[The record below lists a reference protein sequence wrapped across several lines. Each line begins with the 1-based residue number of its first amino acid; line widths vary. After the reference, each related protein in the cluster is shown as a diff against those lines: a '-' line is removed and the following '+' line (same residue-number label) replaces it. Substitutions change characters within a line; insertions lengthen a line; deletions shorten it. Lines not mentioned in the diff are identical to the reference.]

1 MEENSISNIKENNGM
16 LYYNKLTSKR
26 IAFINQLYNLINTQF
41 EEQEKLVELESLKKV
56 KKQKDKIKLII
67 EELEN
72 NSDYIQRI
80 FIDAPWGMGKSF
92 FSKALKEKIEKEN
105 VIRGEEIKLINI
117 NAWETDY
124 FSDPMKS
131 LIGEIDEA
139 IGLSNTIK
147 EEAKNL
153 FSRGIQ
159 TLKKIGWDEA
169 VNFIGEIGLNKI
181 LNTVGISEEKR
192 KEIVDIFNETKD
204 INTDELKE
212 YQRYKELVSNFK
224 IALSKNKKLKVIV
237 IDELDRCKPT
247 YGIEL
252 LETIKHFFGVKNI
265 IFVFLVNKKQ
275 LQSIV
280 STSYLQDDECSEYFE
295 KFFDIQFNLPE
306 LEYEDFV
313 QIEYDKYN
321 QPQTYEVN
329 NEGVSEDNIRIYESI
344 FLDTFTSNCDSSI
357 VSPRNFI
364 KSFKKFRILLTSLS
378 EEERACYPLMIVL
391 ILYFIREEFFKKKIE
406 EIEKDEKYLKEENK
420 FIFSLYK
427 NTFFEKIIVG
437 INQDEKLDFSGNIN
451 INLKTKYQINKD
463 FYTTFLRVLYFKTGN
478 TINYLNHEHRV
489 NYLMIMENSNN
500 NEKTVF
506 INIQGYFFQFKNILF
521 NHYYHKMLQFSG
533 TIQVDSKFFSKKYLD
548 KYILDTNSK
557 MYSIDILEDWAEEKY
572 NFTMNIK

>member
-41 EEQEKLVELESLKKV
+41 EEQEKLKDLEPAK
-56 KKQKDKIKLII
+56 II

-105 VIRGEEIKLINI
+105 EYRGEVGRKEIKFINI

-131 LIGEIDEA
+131 IIGE
-139 IGLSNTIK
+139 LNTHKLLNSETQRVIEK
-147 EEAKNL
+147 IMENIFKAGGKFLLN
-153 FSRGIQ
+153 FF
-159 TLKKIGWDEA
+159 LKKFQISADDWED
-169 VNFIGEIGLNKI
+169 LKSI
-181 LNTVGISEEKR
+181 LNGVSTS
-192 KEIVDIFNETKD
+192 
-204 INTDELKE
+204 ELKD
-212 YQRYKELVSNFK
+212 YKNYKELVDKFK
-224 IALSKNKKLKVIV
+224 ECLSLEKDLKVIV
-237 IDELDRCKPT
+237 IDELDRCKPI
-247 YGIEL
+247 YAIEL

-306 LEYEDFV
+306 LEYEDFI

-321 QPQTYEVN
+321 QPQTYGVN
-329 NEGVSEDNIRIYESI
+329 NENISEDNIKIYESI
-344 FLDTFTSNCDSSI
+344 FLEAFSSNCDSSI

-378 EEERACYPLMIVL
+378 DEERACYPLMIVL
-391 ILYFIREEFFKKKIE
+391 ILYFIREEFLNKKLEFLKQEKNYTE
-406 EIEKDEKYLKEENK
+406 EDIS
-420 FIFSLYK
+420 IFSLYIL
-427 NTFFEKIIVG
+427 TFFEKTTVDL
-437 INQDEKLDFSGNIN
+437 NQKKELDFNRNIN

-463 FYTTFLRVLYFKTGN
+463 FYTTFLRILYFKTGN
-478 TINYLNHEHRV
+478 TISYLNHEHRV

-500 NEKTVF
+500 NENTVF
-506 INIQGYFFQFKNILF
+506 INIQDYFFQFKNILF
-521 NHYYHKMLQFSG
+521 NHFFHNMLQFAG
-533 TIQVDSKFFSKKYLD
+533 TIQIDSKFFSKKSLEKNIID
-548 KYILDTNSK
+548 KNDKRYNIAIL
-557 MYSIDILEDWAEEKY
+557 LEWTEQKY

>member
-41 EEQEKLVELESLKKV
+41 EEQEKLKDLEPAK
-56 KKQKDKIKLII
+56 II

-80 FIDAPWGMGKSF
+80 FIDAPWGMGKTF

-105 VIRGEEIKLINI
+105 ESRGEVGRKEIKFINI

-131 LIGEIDEA
+131 IIGE
-139 IGLSNTIK
+139 LNTHKLLNSETQRVIEK
-147 EEAKNL
+147 IMENIFKAGGKFLLN
-153 FSRGIQ
+153 FF
-159 TLKKIGWDEA
+159 LKKFQISADDWED
-169 VNFIGEIGLNKI
+169 LKSI
-181 LNTVGISEEKR
+181 LNGVSTS
-192 KEIVDIFNETKD
+192 
-204 INTDELKE
+204 ELKD
-212 YQRYKELVSNFK
+212 YKNYKELVDKFK
-224 IALSKNKKLKVIV
+224 ECLSLEKDLKVIV

-247 YGIEL
+247 YAIEL

-306 LEYEDFV
+306 LEYEDFI

-321 QPQTYEVN
+321 QPQTYGVN
-329 NEGVSEDNIRIYESI
+329 NENISEDNIKIYESI
-344 FLDTFTSNCDSSI
+344 FLEAFSSNCDSSI

-378 EEERACYPLMIVL
+378 DEERACYPLMIVL
-391 ILYFIREEFFKKKIE
+391 ILYFIREEFLNKKLEFLKQEKNYTE
-406 EIEKDEKYLKEENK
+406 EDIS
-420 FIFSLYK
+420 IFSLYIL
-427 NTFFEKIIVG
+427 TFFEKTTVDL
-437 INQDEKLDFSGNIN
+437 NQKKELDFNRNIN

-463 FYTTFLRVLYFKTGN
+463 FYTTFLRILYFKTGN
-478 TINYLNHEHRV
+478 TISYLNHEHRV

-500 NEKTVF
+500 NENTVF
-506 INIQGYFFQFKNILF
+506 INIQDYFFQFKNILF
-521 NHYYHKMLQFSG
+521 NHFFHNMLQFAG
-533 TIQVDSKFFSKKYLD
+533 TIQIDSKFFSKKSLEKNIID
-548 KYILDTNSK
+548 KNDKRYNITIL
-557 MYSIDILEDWAEEKY
+557 LEWAEQKY

>member
-41 EEQEKLVELESLKKV
+41 EEQEKLKDLEPAK
-56 KKQKDKIKLII
+56 II

-105 VIRGEEIKLINI
+105 EYRGEVGRKEIKFINI

-131 LIGEIDEA
+131 IIGE
-139 IGLSNTIK
+139 LNTHKLLNSETQRVIEK
-147 EEAKNL
+147 IMENIFKAGGKFLLN
-153 FSRGIQ
+153 FF
-159 TLKKIGWDEA
+159 LKKFQISADDWED
-169 VNFIGEIGLNKI
+169 LKSI
-181 LNTVGISEEKR
+181 LNGVSTS
-192 KEIVDIFNETKD
+192 
-204 INTDELKE
+204 ELKD
-212 YQRYKELVSNFK
+212 YKNYKELVDKFK
-224 IALSKNKKLKVIV
+224 ECLSLEKDLKVIV
-237 IDELDRCKPT
+237 IDELDRCKPI
-247 YGIEL
+247 YAIEL

-306 LEYEDFV
+306 LEYEDFI

-321 QPQTYEVN
+321 QPQTYGVN
-329 NEGVSEDNIRIYESI
+329 NENISEDNIKIYESI
-344 FLDTFTSNCDSSI
+344 FLEAFSSNCDSSI

-378 EEERACYPLMIVL
+378 DEERACYPLMIVL
-391 ILYFIREEFFKKKIE
+391 ILYFIREEFLNKKLEFLKQEKNYTE
-406 EIEKDEKYLKEENK
+406 EDIS
-420 FIFSLYK
+420 IFSLYIL
-427 NTFFEKIIVG
+427 TFFEKTTVDL
-437 INQDEKLDFSGNIN
+437 NQKKELDFNRNIN

-463 FYTTFLRVLYFKTGN
+463 FYTTFLRILYFKTGN
-478 TINYLNHEHRV
+478 TISYLNREHRV

-500 NEKTVF
+500 NENTVF
-506 INIQGYFFQFKNILF
+506 INIQDYFFQFKNILF
-521 NHYYHKMLQFSG
+521 NHFFHNMLQFAG
-533 TIQVDSKFFSKKYLD
+533 TIQIDSKFFSKKSLEKNIID
-548 KYILDTNSK
+548 KNDKRYNIAIL
-557 MYSIDILEDWAEEKY
+557 LEWAEQKY

>member
-41 EEQEKLVELESLKKV
+41 EEQEKLKDLEPAK
-56 KKQKDKIKLII
+56 II

-80 FIDAPWGMGKSF
+80 FIDAPWGMGKTF

-105 VIRGEEIKLINI
+105 ESRGEVGRKEIKFINI

-131 LIGEIDEA
+131 IIGE
-139 IGLSNTIK
+139 LNTHKLLNSETQRVIEK
-147 EEAKNL
+147 IMENIFKAGGKFLLN
-153 FSRGIQ
+153 FF
-159 TLKKIGWDEA
+159 LKKFQISADDWED
-169 VNFIGEIGLNKI
+169 LKSI
-181 LNTVGISEEKR
+181 LNGVSTS
-192 KEIVDIFNETKD
+192 
-204 INTDELKE
+204 ELKD
-212 YQRYKELVSNFK
+212 YKNYKELVDKFK
-224 IALSKNKKLKVIV
+224 ECLSLEKDLKVIV

-247 YGIEL
+247 YAIEL

-306 LEYEDFV
+306 LEYEDFI

-321 QPQTYEVN
+321 QPQTYRVN
-329 NEGVSEDNIRIYESI
+329 NENISEDNIKIYESI
-344 FLDTFTSNCDSSI
+344 FLEAFSSNCDSSI

-378 EEERACYPLMIVL
+378 DEERACYPLMIVL
-391 ILYFIREEFFKKKIE
+391 ILYFIREEFLNKKLEFLKQEKNYTE
-406 EIEKDEKYLKEENK
+406 EDIS
-420 FIFSLYK
+420 IFSLYIL
-427 NTFFEKIIVG
+427 TFFEKTTVDL
-437 INQDEKLDFSGNIN
+437 NQKKELDFNRNIN

-463 FYTTFLRVLYFKTGN
+463 FYTTFLRILYFKTGN
-478 TINYLNHEHRV
+478 TISYLNSEHRV

-500 NEKTVF
+500 NENTVF
-506 INIQGYFFQFKNILF
+506 INIQDYFFQFKNILF
-521 NHYYHKMLQFSG
+521 NHFFHNMLQFAG
-533 TIQVDSKFFSKKYLD
+533 TIQIDSKFFSKKSLEKNIID
-548 KYILDTNSK
+548 KNDKRYNIAIL
-557 MYSIDILEDWAEEKY
+557 LEWAEQKY